1 MNWKDAPRLKLPEVA
16 FVGRSNVGKSSLI
29 NALINSKNLARV
41 SKQPGK
47 TRTINYFAVDE
58 WFYLVDLPGY
68 GFARTS
74 KEEQL
79 LWQEAIEGYL
89 LNSQSLRMLFVLID
103 GKVGA
108 KKNDVQV
115 IEWLR
120 FNKIPFQVVATK
132 SDRISRNVQLN
143 QAKAIS
149 TVLELTG
156 DPSLIFSSAK
166 DRSGRGTLW
175 RAIQRIVNAK
185 A

>member
-89 LNSQSLRMLFVLID
+89 LNSQSLR
-103 GKVGA
+103 
-108 KKNDVQV
+108 
-115 IEWLR
+115 LR
-120 FNKIPFQVVATK
+120 Q
-132 SDRISRNVQLN
+132 
-143 QAKAIS
+143 
-149 TVLELTG
+149 
-156 DPSLIFSSAK
+156 
-166 DRSGRGTLW
+166 
-175 RAIQRIVNAK
+175 
-185 A
+185 